1 MARLSILQPLR
12 ARNAVVRN
20 ARLPDHPVRVVTP
33 FGDTNASVSRLD
45 SAPNPLIAIAKDT
58 LSSDKRV
65 LFVLG
70 LVSSRMRLVRNP

>member
-1 MARLSILQPLR
+1 MACLAILQPLH
-12 ARNAVVRN
+12 AQNAVIRT
-20 ARLPDHPVRVVTP
+20 ARPPDHPVRAVTP